1 MADFFY
7 MDGYAAFIWPA
18 YGITALVTL
27 GLVVWAL
34 RTHKAAR
41 ARVAAFEAQA
51 QGQSQPGRETS

>member
-1 MADFFY
+1 

-41 ARVAAFEAQA
+41 ARVAALEAQA